1 MCCYGVG
8 CPGGGGGGGS
18 EKAVDVSR
26 LDFRI
31 GRILKAW
38 KHPDADTLYVEE
50 GERVCSEQDM
60 YTTYRSDVQVCHQ
73 RLSSAFDLLLIQT
86 LTLTPP
92 PKNALLANLDM

>member
-1 MCCYGVG
+1 MCPSDDVAMVMLPWQCCHGDG
-8 CPGGGGGGGS
+8 SPGGGG

-50 GERVCSEQDM
+50 GERRG
-60 YTTYRSDVQVCHQ
+60 YTMEPC
-73 RLSSAFDLLLIQT
+73 
-86 LTLTPP
+86 LTDTPE
-92 PKNALLANLDM
+92 

>member
-1 MCCYGVG
+1 MCCYGDG
-8 CPGGGGGGGS
+8 SPGGGGGGGS

-50 GERVCSEQDM
+50 GERECTM
-60 YTTYRSDVQVCHQ
+60 R
-73 RLSSAFDLLLIQT
+73 
-86 LTLTPP
+86 
-92 PKNALLANLDM
+92 

>member
-50 GERVCSEQDM
+50 GERGCAVSKTCTPHTGVMSKFAIKGL
-60 YTTYRSDVQVCHQ
+60 VVH
-73 RLSSAFDLLLIQT
+73 LISF
-86 LTLTPP
+86 
-92 PKNALLANLDM
+92 